1 MQVEPG
7 SPQPVRGEDTV
18 TYHVSIGQQHIL
30 HNYFTP
36 EFWRHKQVLYNQGIS
51 SRILLANQPNSSS
64 SKGELFLKEVIWI
77 KLTYLNSLQ
86 LFPLRYDSVVHGCS
100 VKDLKLENTSEDLGF
115 IGKRSRFA
123 GFHFTMAGD
132 LPGDF
137 AVFIQV
143 LSDIINI
150 LALDFDR

>member
-1 MQVEPG
+1 M
-7 SPQPVRGEDTV
+7 
-18 TYHVSIGQQHIL
+18 
-30 HNYFTP
+30 
-36 EFWRHKQVLYNQGIS
+36 
-51 SRILLANQPNSSS
+51 
-64 SKGELFLKEVIWI
+64 KEVISI

-86 LFPLRYDSVVHGCS
+86 FFPLRYDSVVHGCS
-100 VKDLKLENTSEDLGF
+100 VKDLKLENSLEDPGF

-143 LSDIINI
+143 LSGTINI